1 VDGRDKPGHDKKA
14 GAPMQNPNAPA
25 VAGQPRLILRLEGGA
40 LFLAAL
46 YAHWLTGGSWWLFLV
61 LFLMPDV
68 SFAAYLVIPRIGA
81 FAYNA
86 VHSTVGP
93 IALAIYALYFA
104 IPLALSIAIIW
115 LAHAGIDRLLG
126 YGLKYPSAF
135 TDTHLGESGAR
146 PDCRSCLHCG
156 TVVVKSA

>member
-1 VDGRDKPGHDKKA
+1 
-14 GAPMQNPNAPA
+14 MQNPNAPA

-46 YAHWLTGGSWWLFLV
+46 YAYWFTGGSWWLFLI
-61 LFLMPDV
+61 LFLVPDV
-68 SFAAYLVIPRIGA
+68 SFAAYLVNPRIGA
-81 FAYNA
+81 LAYNA
-86 VHSTVGP
+86 VHTTVGP

-104 IPLALSIAIIW
+104 VPLALSIAIIW

-135 TDTHLGESGAR
+135 TDTHLGRIGKAAPAR
-146 PDCRSCLHCG
+146 
-156 TVVVKSA
+156 